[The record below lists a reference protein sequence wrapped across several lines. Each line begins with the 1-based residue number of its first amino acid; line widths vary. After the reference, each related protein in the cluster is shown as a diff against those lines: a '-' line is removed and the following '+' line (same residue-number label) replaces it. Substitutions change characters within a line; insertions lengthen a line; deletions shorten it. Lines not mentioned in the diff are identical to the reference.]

1 MNFQLLV
8 FEKLD
13 QTDLEIS
20 KNLHREHSANKTH
33 PSSRGQKMKHKRN
46 ENCHFYSFQNN
57 QKVLSLRENDAS
69 KFIKEQFIKGIR
81 EDLYFRRSR
90 NIVIVIGNA
99 AEIPL
104 THPVAKRSLPV

>member
-33 PSSRGQKMKHKRN
+33 PSSRGQKN
-46 ENCHFYSFQNN
+46 E
-57 QKVLSLRENDAS
+57 
-69 KFIKEQFIKGIR
+69 
-81 EDLYFRRSR
+81 
-90 NIVIVIGNA
+90 
-99 AEIPL
+99 
-104 THPVAKRSLPV
+104 T